1 MFRQTVLDQLLQLI
15 EEHYV
20 FPAKIPEIVSYLR
33 SRMPVYAEIRLDRAF
48 AETITT
54 DLYRVSEDVHLALHA
69 YVPDRTMFDPL
80 MTARVSQK
88 VGIVNIAKFPLLRG
102 SKGKQALEEFDL
114 AFQKIEHASGILI
127 DVRKNQSSGDG
138 ASVALAISYLI
149 PSQSILLAEYRNKTG
164 RNSDENWSWEKLPSE
179 HSYGSERVL
188 ANIPVCVLVGPKT
201 FSAAEEFAY
210 TLQQMKRATI
220 IGERT
225 KGSARPA
232 RLHVIDASFRATIPY
247 AETINP
253 ISGTNWDGT
262 GVIPDIECPNADVLE
277 IAMNLMRS
285 KATSDSN

>member
-1 MFRQTVLDQLLQLI
+1 MFRQTVLDQLIQLI

-48 AETITT
+48 ALAITT
-54 DLYRVSEDVHLALHA
+54 DLYTASQDVHLALHT
-69 YVPDRTMFDPL
+69 YVPDRSMFDPSI
-80 MTARVSQK
+80 TARVSKK
-88 VGIVNIAKFPLLRG
+88 VGIVHIAKFPALRG
-102 SKGKQALEEFDL
+102 SKGVQALEEFNS
-114 AFQKIEHASGILI
+114 AFKKIEEATGILI
-127 DVRKNQSSGDG
+127 DVRRNEGSGDG

-149 PSQSILLAEYRNKTG
+149 PSQSVLLAEYRNKTG
-164 RNSDENWSWEKLPSE
+164 RNPDESWSWEKLPSE
-179 HSYGSERVL
+179 NSYGAERPLVNVPL
-188 ANIPVCVLVGPKT
+188 CVLVGSKT

-225 KGSARPA
+225 KGSAHPA

-253 ISGTNWDGT
+253 ISGTNWEAS
-262 GVIPDIECPNADVLE
+262 GVIPDIECSNADTLE
-277 IAMNLMRS
+277 IAMDFV
-285 KATSDSN
+285 KPKII